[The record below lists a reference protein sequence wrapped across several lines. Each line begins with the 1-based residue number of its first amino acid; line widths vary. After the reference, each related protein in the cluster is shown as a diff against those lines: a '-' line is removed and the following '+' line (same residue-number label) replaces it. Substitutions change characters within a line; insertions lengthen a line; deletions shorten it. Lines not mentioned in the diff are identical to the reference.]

1 MKNDTVSP
9 ITDSTLPRWLWRLT
23 LIGIALVIIIIV
35 SGAILL
41 ARGAAN
47 PPVAGPVVWEDPNAA
62 WTVTLEAGRGAWWL
76 FMEPE
81 SRLPAGDFTA
91 EVQARFSADS
101 DPSAAWGVWIL
112 SPDDSTVLYAISGEG
127 YVTTRRCPPNQNPE
141 TDIEACPALRPEW
154 RWMPYPRVLPPGQRN
169 TITLHREPSGDIR
182 FRLNGEIL
190 GAAPVDRDGAWGVWA
205 RGGRDEAALITFEQA
220 TLRIRSEKP

>member
-1 MKNDTVSP
+1 MKTDPISP
-9 ITDSTLPRWLWRLT
+9 LPDSILPCWVWRLT
-23 LIGIALVIIIIV
+23 LLGIALVIGITA

-47 PPVAGPVVWEDPNAA
+47 PPVAGPEIWEDPNGTWTITLAA
-62 WTVTLEAGRGAWWL
+62 GQGRWWL
-76 FMEPE
+76 FLEPE
-81 SRLPAGDFTA
+81 SRLPGGDFTA
-91 EVQARFSADS
+91 EVRARLSVES

-112 SPDDSTVLYAISGEG
+112 SPDDSTVIYAISGEG
-127 YVTTRRCPPNQNPE
+127 YVTTRRCPPNEKPE
-141 TDIEACPALRPEW
+141 SDIEACPALRPEW
-154 RWMPYPRVLPPGQRN
+154 RWMPYPRVLLPGDSN

-205 RGGRDEAALITFEQA
+205 RGGRDHAAVITFERA
-220 TLRIRSEKP
+220 TLRVK